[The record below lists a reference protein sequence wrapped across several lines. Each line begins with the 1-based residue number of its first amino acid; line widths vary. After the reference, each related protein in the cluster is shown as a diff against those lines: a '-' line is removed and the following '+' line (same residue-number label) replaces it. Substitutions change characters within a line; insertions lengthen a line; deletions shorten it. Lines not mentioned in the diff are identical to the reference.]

1 MSYILVAE
9 DDPMVQRILV
19 RMIKRSG
26 YLGEVLIGND
36 AFEAIQ
42 LAKDHQSQTIDLIF
56 VDTGLYPQ
64 GDQAFFDALKA
75 ICANTPILVSSG
87 YGEDIIRTVHYF
99 GDKPIS
105 GVLSKPFG
113 MAEVKDVLTQFQ
125 LVPTV

>member
-42 LAKDHQSQTIDLIF
+42 LAQDHQSQTIDLIF

-64 GDQAFFDALKA
+64 GD
-75 ICANTPILVSSG
+75 
-87 YGEDIIRTVHYF
+87 
-99 GDKPIS
+99 
-105 GVLSKPFG
+105 
-113 MAEVKDVLTQFQ
+113 
-125 LVPTV
+125 